1 MGIGHRIKEAR
12 LNQKLTQEQLA
23 KAIGVAKST
32 VTGYEKGNSEPSL
45 AIMAKLM
52 NALNVDANFI
62 YQDSID
68 LPMTVSYKEVSLIK
82 KYRMLDSKGKE
93 FLEYVTEREFGRC
106 NDSNDYAKEDDII
119 YLPHMYLPASAG
131 TGEYVSDTDV
141 ELISVPASN
150 EAKKA
155 NYILTINGDSM
166 EPLYNNKDKVFVQKA
181 SFVDYGEI
189 GIFIINNERFIKKIT
204 ENGLVSLNPRY
215 DIIKVKEYDDF
226 KCVGKVLG
234 KL

>member
-45 AIMAKLM
+45 AIMVKIM

-93 FLEYVTEREFGRC
+93 FLEYVTEREFSRC
-106 NDSNDYAKEDDII
+106 NDDNDYAKGDDII
-119 YLPHMYLPASAG
+119 YLPH
-131 TGEYVSDTDV
+131 
-141 ELISVPASN
+141 I
-150 EAKKA
+150 
-155 NYILTINGDSM
+155 
-166 EPLYNNKDKVFVQKA
+166 
-181 SFVDYGEI
+181 
-189 GIFIINNERFIKKIT
+189 
-204 ENGLVSLNPRY
+204 
-215 DIIKVKEYDDF
+215 
-226 KCVGKVLG
+226 
-234 KL
+234 